1 LAFAHAEQ
9 EAGKPDVK
17 PIPPADDPVL
27 ALASEILQRLHDE
40 APKDQF
46 TLGWL
51 MGTLHKRSFGIVLLL
66 CAVVAVVPG
75 VSIVAGVVLM
85 ITAVQMIEGHP
96 APIFPASIAAR
107 PLPARHLAAV
117 LQRSLPVLRYLEQV
131 AHPRWPTPHEATKR
145 AVGIAVLILIIAL
158 VFTPLPLANIP
169 PALAITL
176 VALAYLEEDGLLLA
190 VGLVATVVVV
200 TFQVFASW
208 EILGDAKRLIGLWA
222 TSVLPTDVSHCHCP
236 A

>member
-1 LAFAHAEQ
+1 
-9 EAGKPDVK
+9 VK
-17 PIPPADDPVL
+17 PTPSADDPVL

-51 MGTLHKRSFGIVLLL
+51 MGMLHKRSFGVVLLL

-85 ITAVQMIEGHP
+85 VTAVQMIEGHP
-96 APIFPASIAAR
+96 APVFPARIAAR

-117 LQRSLPVLRYLEQV
+117 LQRSLPALRYLEQI
-131 AHPRWPTPHEATKR
+131 AHRRWPTPHEATKR
-145 AVGIAVLILIIAL
+145 VVGIAVLMLNLAL

-169 PALAITL
+169 PALTIALI
-176 VALAYLEEDGLLLA
+176 ALAYLEEDGLLLA
-190 VGLVATVVVV
+190 VGLVAAVVVV
-200 TFQVFASW
+200 TFQVIASW
-208 EILGDAKRLIGLWA
+208 EVLTDAKRLIGI
-222 TSVLPTDVSHCHCP
+222 
-236 A
+236 